1 MKNNKK
7 IFAITLLVAV
17 FSFCF
22 MLIMF
27 LSAYY
32 FKQVLNSE
40 NISVFYVAVSILI
53 IPLLLNLHKFFFTF
67 GRIKVFVFLNIF
79 SILLLSLLTFLKI
92 TFFSAFVLVLY
103 IIALNVLM
111 VVWDAVLEEYSQ
123 DKDTGRI
130 RGLFLSFWNLGGMLG
145 PLAGG
150 VILSRYGYNF
160 AFLVSIFLY
169 FLILICFLFVFNNV
183 KIKEKK
189 VESITKVLR
198 LMRRD
203 RDIWNI
209 YWISTI
215 LKIFYAV
222 GTIFFSL
229 YLVSIGLSVAQVGF
243 IFTVTFL
250 PFVLL
255 EYKIGVWADKKYG
268 EKEMLII
275 GFVIMI
281 IAMIFIFFTK
291 SNSFYLWMFLLTLA
305 FLGATFVE
313 AMSDTYFYK
322 KIDSSEI
329 VISNFFRSSRPL
341 SYLVGAL
348 IGGIIQVQFNFKG
361 VFLAT
366 IISLLIG
373 GYFAIILRDIDPKKQ
388 DGI

>member
-22 MLIMF
+22 MLVMF

-40 NISVFYVAVSILI
+40 NISAFYVAVSVLI

-150 VILSRYGYNF
+150 VILSRFGYSF

-222 GTIFFSL
+222 GTIFFSI

-348 IGGIIQVQFNFKG
+348 IGGIIQVQFDFKG

-373 GYFAIILRDIDPKKQ
+373 GYFAIILKDIDPEEN
-388 DGI
+388 

>member
-17 FSFCF
+17 FSFCV

-40 NISVFYVAVSILI
+40 NISVFYVAVSVLI

-67 GRIKVFVFLNIF
+67 GRIKVFVFLSIF
-79 SILLLSLLTFLKI
+79 SIVLLSLLTFLKI

-103 IIALNVLM
+103 IIVLNVLM

-169 FLILICFLFVFNNV
+169 FLILICFLFVFRDV

-229 YLVSIGLSVAQVGF
+229 YLVSIGLSIAQVGF

-275 GFVIMI
+275 GFAIMI

-348 IGGIIQVQFNFKG
+348 IGGIIQVQFDFKG

-373 GYFAIILRDIDPKKQ
+373 GYFAIILRDIDPEEN
-388 DGI
+388 